1 MLNYLPITLNSLRPN
16 TITNCNIYLLASV
29 NGASRYILYCRGN
42 VVFED
47 EKKELLVRKNVNRL
61 FISRDD
67 RQRYFEYLELNFQNI
82 MSDEKIPPDERA
94 QIVHNTATNLVKDIF
109 KDPRTGHVGRV
120 KKFAYNMVDYVLR
133 DGGASLS
140 LLKIA
145 KHEYYTY
152 THSVNV
158 ATIGT
163 LFAKNI
169 GLSEDDLKSFC
180 TGTLLHDLGKIKI
193 SPTILNKNG
202 KLTDEEFGEI
212 KKHPELGVQI
222 LQEMGSGF
230 EDEYIAMLQHHENCD
245 GTGYPYGLK
254 KDEIHSSGRIARIV
268 DIYDALTTKR
278 AYSYA
283 QTPYDAVRTIKDR
296 MLNAVDQ
303 TLFKRFIRFLGGY
316 GKF

>member
-1 MLNYLPITLNSLRPN
+1 MLNYLPITLNSLRSN
-16 TITNCNIYLLASV
+16 TIINCNIYLLASV
-29 NGASRYILYCRGN
+29 NGASRYILYCRGD

-47 EKKELLVRKNVNRL
+47 EKKELLVRKNINRL

-82 MSDEKIPPDERA
+82 MSDEKIPPDERS
-94 QIVHNTATNLVKDIF
+94 QIVHNAATNLVKEIF
-109 KDPRTGHVGRV
+109 KDPKTGHIRRV

-163 LFAKNI
+163 LFAKNL
-169 GLSEDDLKSFC
+169 GLSENDLKSFC

-202 KLTDEEFGEI
+202 RLTEEEFGEI

-222 LQEMGSGF
+222 LKEMGSGF
-230 EDEYIAMLQHHENCD
+230 EDEYIIMLQHHENCD

-254 KDEIHSSGRIARIV
+254 KNEIHSSGRIARIV

-283 QTPYDAVRTIKDR
+283 QTPYDAVRMIKDR
-296 MLNAVDQ
+296 MLDAVDHV
-303 TLFKRFIRFLGGY
+303 LFKQFIRFLGGY